1 MFDRKIFDRGSKN
14 LRITRELRSQ
24 GSPSGRE
31 WEGRVGR
38 GRKIGINADVNV
50 WRDEGREKEGT
61 REGDDGGR
69 VICVTGTTRAPRL
82 SRPPASLSGALLAG
96 VEPSRGRVPSPQP
109 LTFSVTYPFSFYY
122 LPLSGV
128 PLAVHRNRIS
138 LAGPCLSF
146 ESRFLPPPWIV
157 HHLFFSP
164 SPSFYTFFPHLCS
177 FELVLGE

>member
-1 MFDRKIFDRGSKN
+1 MGESER
-14 LRITRELRSQ
+14 
-24 GSPSGRE
+24 
-31 WEGRVGR
+31 GRVGR

-96 VEPSRGRVPSPQP
+96 VEPSRGRVPSPNP
-109 LTFSVTYPFSFYY
+109 WLSALPTHFPFIIC
-122 LPLSGV
+122 P
-128 PLAVHRNRIS
+128 S
-138 LAGPCLSF
+138 LAFRSPFIETGSRSRDLASLSNLVF
-146 ESRFLPPPWIV
+146 FHHRESCTTF
-157 HHLFFSP
+157 FFSP

-177 FELVLGE
+177 LELILGE